1 MTFDLSLL
9 NPYPSYNKTNEIV
22 FQTEQG
28 NSFEIYFSEG
38 DAYFEGYEFA
48 PFVKVFGFR
57 QLQTLTTKVQTQR
70 VAETIVY
77 HLADF
82 LQDERNI
89 SVYICNQSDNR
100 QLYRKRLFDRWYK
113 YYASEDFIKFDF
125 DFDSPLFLSI
135 ITQKKNPY
143 LQEFQE
149 SLPKV
154 GGMYK

>member
-57 QLQTLTTKVQTQR
+57 QLQTLTTKVQT
-70 VAETIVY
+70 
-77 HLADF
+77 
-82 LQDERNI
+82 
-89 SVYICNQSDNR
+89 
-100 QLYRKRLFDRWYK
+100 
-113 YYASEDFIKFDF
+113 
-125 DFDSPLFLSI
+125 
-135 ITQKKNPY
+135 
-143 LQEFQE
+143 
-149 SLPKV
+149 
-154 GGMYK
+154 